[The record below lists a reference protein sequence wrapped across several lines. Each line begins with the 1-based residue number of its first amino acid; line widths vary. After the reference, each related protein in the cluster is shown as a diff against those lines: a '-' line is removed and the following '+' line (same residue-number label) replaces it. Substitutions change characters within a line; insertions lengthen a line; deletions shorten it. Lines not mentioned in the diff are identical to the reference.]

1 MSFCHAFRYARTRRF
16 RFCGT
21 EADRCRLCTIPHR
34 SGAACRACT
43 RTGGGYEKRTEK
55 TNVRRPS
62 PQSRQPAADGSRCGS
77 RTSRAS
83 AVPAPLSPRGTCP
96 HSPLQKARTS
106 ENPQNGIFGGSFS
119 QYSANTCAH
128 RISSS
133 FQAHRRGS
141 EDPAVRQFRPARLHR
156 PQIPYRQDGRV
167 QSSRSSPQER

>member
-21 EADRCRLCTIPHR
+21 EADRCRLCTILHR

-43 RTGGGYEKRTEK
+43 GTGGGYEKRTEK

-83 AVPAPLSPRGTCP
+83 AVPAPLPPRGTYP
-96 HSPLQKARTS
+96 RSQLQNSMNLRKPAKRDLRR
-106 ENPQNGIFGGSFS
+106 FFS
-119 QYSANTCAH
+119 QYSANACAH